1 MAQPLL
7 SNPDQAPEVNLGR
20 HALGGISA
28 VVAVAMA
35 ISAVLGTWTAGVLQ
49 ADRMSDGLVARSV
62 TAAIVRHVERAR
74 VREVDV
80 PAIASGDWRGRDAID
95 AAGRL
100 VLSQVEGSVG
110 LSRLGL
116 REIDLPPP
124 MMA

>member
-1 MAQPLL
+1 MAHPLSTNL
-7 SNPDQAPEVNLGR
+7 DQGPEVNSGR
-20 HALGGISA
+20 PALGGISA

-49 ADRMSDGLVARSV
+49 ADRMSDGLVARYV

-80 PAIASGDWRGRDAID
+80 PAIASGDWRGARAND
-95 AAGRL
+95 AARCVGAA
-100 VLSQVEGSVG
+100 QVEGSVG

-116 REIDLPPP
+116 GEIDLPPP